1 MERIKDVKLAMMV
14 SASKTFDYLKRN
26 PRAEVEEVID
36 YVMREIY
43 AEDEAKVAGVAA
55 ANFVINY
62 LRKNFLAPQKEVL
75 QKLANN
81 TDAILAAI
89 DSSVEQNE

>member
-14 SASKTFDYLKRN
+14 SASKAFDYLKRN

-36 YVMREIY
+36 FVMREIY

-55 ANFVINY
+55 ANFVVNY
-62 LRKNFLAPQKEVL
+62 VRKHFLAPQKEVL
-75 QKLANN
+75 QKLVNN
-81 TDAILAAI
+81 SDAILSEI
-89 DSSVEQNE
+89 EDSVTVN